1 MNPPHPLP
9 SWATEPAAPSDRER
23 AQRAHQ
29 LGMLQISWPDKK
41 QLKAWAKAQGW
52 PTPFFGLHDALFKQ
66 LLSTDEAFALALHS
80 SGIALHVP
88 IRQHAI
94 TAVELQKLDPLY
106 DSRGA
111 NDRPEEWGSLVENLR
126 EIRRLVEAGIVVIV
140 EDQQLTDFD
149 SFYRWAHGR
158 YHMLEDGYD
167 SWIGDD
173 S

>member
-1 MNPPHPLP
+1 MTPPHPLP
-9 SWATEPAAPSDRER
+9 SWATEPAAPNDRER

-29 LGMLQISWPDKK
+29 LGMLQVTWPDKK

-52 PTPFFGLHDALFKQ
+52 PTPFFGLHDALLKQ

-80 SGIALHVP
+80 SGLTLRIP
-88 IRQHAI
+88 IKQHTI
-94 TAVELQKLDPLY
+94 TAVELQKLDVLY

-111 NDRPEEWGSLVENLR
+111 SGRPDAWGSLVADLR
-126 EIRRLVEAGIVVIV
+126 QIRRLVEAGIVVTV
-140 EDQQLTDFD
+140 DDQRLTSFG
-149 SFYRWAHGR
+149 SFYNWAHGR

-173 S
+173 Q